1 MDEGILLRELEF
13 KAVRSGGAGGQHV
26 NKVAT
31 KVVLRFDLGNS
42 EAFSP
47 EEKEKLAVGLGKRLS
62 SDQVVQVSSGAT
74 RSQHTNRDRATQR
87 FLALISK
94 ALQPKKQ
101 RKKTRPS
108 PAVREKRLDL
118 KKKQAEKKSRRK
130 PPPSG

>member
-1 MDEGILLRELEF
+1 MDEELLLRELEF

-31 KVVLRFDLGNS
+31 KVILRFDLGNS
-42 EAFSP
+42 AALSVQ
-47 EEKEKLAVGLGKRLS
+47 EKTRLAKRLGNRLS
-62 SDQVVQVSSGAT
+62 ADQILQVSSAAT

-87 FLALISK
+87 FLTLITK
-94 ALQPKKQ
+94 ALQPEKP

-108 PAVREKRLDL
+108 PAAHEKRLDL

-130 PPPSG
+130 LPPPQ